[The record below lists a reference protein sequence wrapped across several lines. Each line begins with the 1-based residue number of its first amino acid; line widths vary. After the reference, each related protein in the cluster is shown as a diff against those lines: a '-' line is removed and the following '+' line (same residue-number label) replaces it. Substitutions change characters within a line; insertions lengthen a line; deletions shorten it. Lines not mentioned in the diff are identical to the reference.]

1 MKEQMF
7 NISMDEFM
15 EIEVQEK
22 WENLERQEEEINGR

>member
-1 MKEQMF
+1 MNEEFF
-7 NISMDEFM
+7 NIDLDEFM

>member
-7 NISMDEFM
+7 NVSMDEFV
-15 EIEVQEK
+15 EIEVQGK